1 MCQFHTDE
9 YIDFLSKVTTR
20 PLLLT
25 VTLQHGHFCIYN
37 QQSSVT
43 VKEIHL
49 KTRWCVV
56 PDTKS
61 ILQVL
66 ELALRKASCM
76 LVVGFLWPW
85 LPEPM
90 LRSDRVPTTRAQHP
104 KNPLNTKVVRVRVPG
119 GVPHDNDSTRQR
131 PGFIDDNYS
140 KEIPLIGAEYNL
152 PRDGDLQENSFFN
165 NHGMAGINPDLYG
178 MGLQVGSWDKFLFEQ
193 LPPQAALSID
203 NFDTQ
208 GNYIDPGSD
217 QREAEPLMILHKKT
231 TYLSTQAARSPST
244 RQRTRRV
251 LKTTKFVADGV
262 FI

>member
-1 MCQFHTDE
+1 MSRDVPIPHRRVHRLLVESNNSSTAPDR
-9 YIDFLSKVTTR
+9 DTSTRSFLH
-20 PLLLT
+20 
-25 VTLQHGHFCIYN
+25 LQPTII
-37 QQSSVT
+37 S
-43 VKEIHL
+43 L
-49 KTRWCVV
+49 R
-56 PDTKS
+56 KS
-61 ILQVL
+61 ISRQ
-66 ELALRKASCM
+66 
-76 LVVGFLWPW
+76 
-85 LPEPM
+85 
-90 LRSDRVPTTRAQHP
+90 D
-104 KNPLNTKVVRVRVPG
+104 VRVRVPG